1 LISDDDVDKAVEYLR
16 VNARPAAQAKA
27 NRIYM
32 EEYRKVVKAQI
43 QREHDGIAIG
53 AQEAIAYADSR
64 YTQHLKAME
73 AAIEKDE
80 YNRWMMTAAEA
91 KIEAW
96 RTQQA
101 NARAEG
107 KAYS

>member
-1 LISDDDVDKAVEYLR
+1 MISSDEVDKAVEFLR

-27 NRIYM
+27 NRIYL
-32 EEYRKVVKAQI
+32 EEYRKVVKASI
-43 QREHDGIAIG
+43 MREAISDALG
-53 AQEAIAYADSR
+53 AQEARAYADAR
-64 YTQHLKAME
+64 YKTHLE
-73 AAIEKDE
+73 ALREAIEKDE
-80 YNRWMMTAAEA
+80 YARWMMTAAEA

-107 KAYS
+107 KAY